1 MCCKQSACIWGVKA
15 EWARVPLM
23 STALSAPKGLEI
35 SSLFGLTPSISY
47 ERALGQGAFFQA
59 QLNYNY
65 LSIKGDNLE
74 KDFKFPVSV
83 KRFIR
88 DYWEKEVNA
97 VKSVDASAHGV
108 TLSLGFG
115 YTF

>member
-1 MCCKQSACIWGVKA
+1 VN
-15 EWARVPLM
+15 
-23 STALSAPKGLEI
+23 ALLLGAAISEPKGLTV
-35 SSLFGLTPSISY
+35 SSLGGFTPSISY
-47 ERALGQGAFFQA
+47 ERSLGMGAFFQA
-59 QLNYNY
+59 QVSYNY

-74 KDFKFPVSV
+74 HDFKFPAPI

-88 DYWEKEVNA
+88 DYWEKDVSA

-108 TLSLGFG
+108 TLALGFG